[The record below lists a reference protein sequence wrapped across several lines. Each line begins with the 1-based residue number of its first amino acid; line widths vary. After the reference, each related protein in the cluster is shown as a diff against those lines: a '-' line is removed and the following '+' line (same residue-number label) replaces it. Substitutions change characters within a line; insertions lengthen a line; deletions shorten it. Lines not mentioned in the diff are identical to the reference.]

1 MQICNMVVS
10 KEYKTG
16 ILVLIGG
23 ILFFIGINYLK
34 TTFSFGDKR
43 EFYALFD
50 NANGLEAE
58 NEVQLNGIKVGEVL
72 EVGLHPLDPKLVLV
86 KFSFEKDEIEIPK
99 TSRAWLISD
108 LLGTKSIDI
117 QIDYSD
123 TASAE
128 FYKNGDTLNARHE
141 ITLEEELNKQ
151 IGPLKEKTEK
161 LIGSIETIIVNVKSF
176 WDTSGAYTF
185 DESVYHAREA
195 IGTYQQLA
203 QNLTKI
209 IAADSYLITHITNHV
224 NDVKD
229 SVMNRKTNFDQI
241 ANEITSINTDISST
255 GLLTE
260 IANLEIIMSD
270 MNALLVSVQQGQGT
284 MGEFVYTPEFKDAV
298 AESKIAADNLINEL
312 TANPSKFIGISLL
325 GKKVQ
330 GLQLTP
336 EEEKALHI
344 WLSQP

>member
-1 MQICNMVVS
+1 MVVS

-16 ILVLIGG
+16 ILVLIGA

-34 TTFSFGDKR
+34 TAFSFGDKR

-50 NANGLEAE
+50 NANGLEPE

-72 EVGLHPLDPKLVLV
+72 EVGLHPLDPKWVLV
-86 KFSFEKDEIEIPK
+86 KFSFEKEEIEIPK
-99 TSRAWLISD
+99 TSRAWLISSD
-108 LLGTKSIDI
+108 ILGTKCIDI

-123 TASAE
+123 SASTE
-128 FYKNGDTLNARHE
+128 FYQNGDTLNAQHE
-141 ITLEEELNKQ
+141 SSLEEELNEQ

-161 LIGSIETIIVNVKSF
+161 LIGAIETIIVDVKSF

-203 QNLTKI
+203 QNLTKF

-241 ANEITSINTDISST
+241 ANQITTVNSDISST

-260 IANLEIIMSD
+260 IANLEIVMSD
-270 MNALLVSVQQGQGT
+270 MNTLLESVKEGQGT
-284 MGEFVYTPEFKDAV
+284 MGEFVYTPEFKDAI
-298 AESKIAADNLINEL
+298 AESKKAADNLINEV

-336 EEEKALHI
+336 EEEKALHD
-344 WLSQP
+344 WLNKP